1 MKSLQRLSICFFAL
15 LMILPATKRGF
26 AAPIDDLISGAKKEG
41 TIEFYAPST
50 LTPQGAQA
58 LGAAFN
64 KKYGLNV
71 KLQFSPSGNM
81 TRDIGKV
88 VGLGASGVPPEWDLM
103 VVTDAHHATLWV
115 KKMHQPFDY
124 KSIGV
129 DPKMIQY
136 DNGAVSFANQ
146 FVLPAYNKK
155 LVSASDAPKTWDD
168 LLNPKWKGK
177 LGVSSATHHMARLAA
192 GPWGEEKTTNFVK
205 ALTKQELILG
215 RLGEIYNR
223 LLLGEIVVAVSLSD
237 SEIKSEKNKSAPVV
251 FAEAVSP
258 LIAPA
263 YEAGVPKNAAHPK
276 VAYLMAAYLTTQ
288 EAQKIWE
295 KYAGQ
300 SSAFIPGTTAYKYV
314 QKKNVVYMTQDQAEM
329 VDRLSREYGK
339 IFGFSGL

>member
-1 MKSLQRLSICFFAL
+1 MKRLRRLANYFVSLIAL
-15 LMILPATKRGF
+15 AVWTNLAIP
-26 AAPIDDLISGAKKEG
+26 APIDELIKSAKQEG

-58 LGAAFN
+58 IGAAFN
-64 KKYGLNV
+64 KKYGLNI
-71 KLQFSPSGNM
+71 KLQYSPSGNM

-88 VGLGASGVPPEWDLM
+88 VGLGATGVPPEWDLM

-115 KKMHQPFDY
+115 KKMHQSFDY

-129 DPKMIQY
+129 DTKAVQY
-136 DNGAVSFANQ
+136 DNGSVSFANQ
-146 FVLPAYNKK
+146 FVLPASNKK
-155 LVSASDAPKTWDD
+155 IVSAKDAPKSWDD

-177 LGVSSATHHMARLAA
+177 MGVASATHHMARLAA
-192 GPWGEEKTTNFVK
+192 GPWGEEKTTSFVK

-223 LLLGEIVVAVSLSD
+223 LLLGEIEVAVSVSD
-237 SEIKSEKNKSAPVV
+237 SELKTAKNRNAPVV
-251 FAEAVSP
+251 FAEAVTP

-263 YEAGVPKNAAHPK
+263 YHAGVPKNAAHPK
-276 VAYLMAAYLTTQ
+276 VAHLMAAFLTSP

-300 SSAFIPGTTAYKYV
+300 SSAFIPGTSAYKYV
-314 QKKNVVYMTQDQAEM
+314 QKKQVVYMSQDQAEM
-329 VDRLSREYGK
+329 IDRLSREYGK